1 MANKEKTIVTNN
13 TFNVDEARRR
23 VNESEISE
31 YASRIV
37 RNPRNLEYY
46 QKGKAEFSYKGKN
59 AEVTAYTEVA
69 SNKPTKL
76 GAKLKVD
83 RPIDKYKTNVGANY
97 ELAYSE
103 DKGYSHNVSV
113 NGRIGKKDGVNIN
126 GSVGENNG
134 NIYTEKAGQLRH
146 DFVLNSSKDKTQIG
160 FTPKIKQE
168 RNITTT
174 TDILNLGVL
183 NGMQTITETKN
194 SLRHDMNVNKI
205 GLTRKIKQEG
215 NKTTTTDN
223 LNLGVFNGTQ
233 KITETPNSLRHD
245 MSVNK
250 MFNKEIGAA
259 IGGGVTLDDHAHL
272 SGVRGSAEGSF
283 GVGNT
288 KAKVSLEAGFEGA
301 DKKDVE
307 FFLRTLVEN
316 GVKPEDAEFMLN
328 HSVKESHARI
338 GEVAQGMLYK
348 ILQKNSVK
356 GITENDNCE
365 TMYNKL
371 SKQNLNGQIHFDYK
385 NGELNYQTKTDQVLL
400 WGADILSR
408 VTGLGKDE
416 VDENRRSDVHNYA
429 DQNITSLNLRN
440 PKVIEKLVLFEL
452 LKSPKDALAKYKQ
465 LKETGF
471 DYKTFFRENNIDI
484 NQGLARIMD
493 SNFSKNA
500 KQRAEGLGISYD
512 EFSKG
517 IQSFAKS
524 QVFTILQQQK
534 QQEQETIR
542 LS

>member
-13 TFNVDEARRR
+13 TFNVDEARKR

-59 AEVTAYTEVA
+59 AEFTAYTEVA

-76 GAKLKVD
+76 GTKLKVD
-83 RPIDKYKTNVGANY
+83 RPIDKYKIPTNIGANY

-103 DKGYSHNVSV
+103 DKGYSYNVSV

-146 DFVLNSSKDKTQIG
+146 DFVLNSSKDKTPIG
-160 FTPKIKQE
+160 STRKIKQE
-168 RNITTT
+168 GNQTTT
-174 TDILNLGVL
+174 TDILNLGAF
-183 NGMQTITETKN
+183 NGMQT
-194 SLRHDMNVNKI
+194 
-205 GLTRKIKQEG
+205 
-215 NKTTTTDN
+215 
-223 LNLGVFNGTQ
+223 
-233 KITETPNSLRHD
+233 ITETPNSLRHD
-245 MSVNK
+245 MNVNK
-250 MFNKEIGAA
+250 MFKSGNKEIGAA

-272 SGVRGSAEGSF
+272 SGVRGSAKGSF
-283 GVGNT
+283 GVGQA
-288 KAKVSLEAGFEGA
+288 KAEVSLEAGFEGV

-307 FFLRTLVEN
+307 FFLRTLAEN

-338 GEVAQGMLYK
+338 GEVAQGTLYK
-348 ILQKNSVK
+348 ILQKNGVK

-371 SKQNLNGQIHFDYK
+371 SKQNLNGQIHFSYK

-416 VDENRRSDVHNYA
+416 VDENRRRDVHNYA

-452 LKSPKDALAKYKQ
+452 IKSPKDALAKYKQ

-493 SNFSKNA
+493 SNFLKNA
-500 KQRAEGLGISYD
+500 KQRAESLGISYD

-517 IQSFAKS
+517 IQSSAKS